1 MRISTALF
9 ALVTASVFAIG
20 CEDEKKPLPVP
31 PTTIVPP
38 SAQASGQ
45 PSASAS
51 ASAVTATVAPN
62 GKMAHCP
69 SAVTGA
75 TTVITDVDGGVE
87 LVVTSKDAA
96 GVADIR
102 ARAKVLADASKSPAA
117 AAKHNGGGGG
127 GGTFGRCPVVM
138 KDTTVDLA
146 DVPDGTKITVKTK
159 NAETLPWLRRETRE
173 RYQDVVPQATQGAG
187 ERKMA
192 HCPSAVDGAQT
203 QVKDTKDG
211 VTITVTA
218 KGDVFE
224 KDIRSRAKFVVEAS
238 LHDAGAVT
246 HSGSGTGGGGLGRC
260 PVVVK
265 DTTVGA
271 KDVPGGSELVVKSK
285 KPGDVANLQ
294 KEVRERALN
303 FRASQTGATPGAS
316 ASAAPS
322 ASASAA
328 PKK

>member
-9 ALVTASVFAIG
+9 AVVAASVVAFG
-20 CEDEKKPLPVP
+20 CDDEKKPTST
-31 PTTIVPP
+31 PTASASASP
-38 SAQASGQ
+38 SSAMSAT
-45 PSASAS
+45 ASAS
-51 ASAVTATVAPN
+51 ASALPAATVAPN

-75 TTVITDVDGGVE
+75 TTVIKDVEGGVE

-117 AAKHNGGGGG
+117 AAKHNGSGGG

-138 KDTTVDLA
+138 KQTTVDLT
-146 DVPDGTKITVKTK
+146 DIPDGARITVKAK
-159 NAETLPWLRRETRE
+159 AADTLDWLRRETRE

-203 QVKDTKDG
+203 LVKDTKDG
-211 VTITVTA
+211 VMITVTA

-224 KDIRSRAKFVVEAS
+224 KDIRGRAKFVVEAS
-238 LHDAGAVT
+238 LHDAGAVA

-260 PVVVK
+260 PIVVK
-265 DTTVGA
+265 ETIVGV
-271 KDVPGGSELVVKSK
+271 KDVPGGSEFTVKSK

-294 KEVRERALN
+294 KAVRERASI
-303 FRASQTGATPGAS
+303 FVATQASATPGAS
-316 ASAAPS
+316 ASAPPAT
-322 ASASAA
+322 SASAA

>member
-9 ALVTASVFAIG
+9 ALVAASVFAIG

-31 PTTIVPP
+31 PTTVVPP

-45 PSASAS
+45 PSAS

-146 DVPDGTKITVKTK
+146 DVPDGSKITVKTK

-211 VTITVTA
+211 VMITVTA

-271 KDVPGGSELVVKSK
+271 KDVPGGSEFVVKSK

-303 FRASQTGATPGAS
+303 FRATQTGATQGAS